1 VAGVN
6 TDALEG
12 DLVRLPLVTPD
23 EAKLMRNGET
33 LPWFAEGYPRQDDL
47 DAAGMVGRGAPEWS
61 VRHVIRRSDGLAV
74 GTIGFFGPPD
84 DGQVEIGYGL
94 VESARRQGLIS
105 DSVRVL
111 LDAATAAGA
120 DVVAHTA
127 DDNTASRATL
137 AKFGFTRQDA
147 TNDDGEHLYTR
158 S

>member
-1 VAGVN
+1 VTGVN

-12 DLVRLPLVTPD
+12 DLVRLPLVTAD

-47 DAAGMVGRGAPEWS
+47 DAAGMVGRGAAEWS
-61 VRHVIRRSDGLAV
+61 ARHVIRRSDGLAV

-84 DGQVEIGYGL
+84 DGHVEIGYGL

-105 DSVRVL
+105 DAVRVM

-120 DVVAHTA
+120 DVIAHTT
-127 DDNTASRATL
+127 DDNTASRAIL
-137 AKFGFTRQDA
+137 AKFGFIRQDA
-147 TNDDGEHLYTR
+147 TNDDGENLYTR